1 MEQEGRA
8 RMGHLLV
15 LSEMDDAFRNSLW
28 RTVTEELGFEFIE
41 EEELESSGQ
50 GVDSPGQ
57 SQEIIE
63 DCVCASSKDA
73 DDQDIHQTVDNL
85 TTSFWSSV
93 GSDDADIV
101 ESLVYKLNGPVSIV
115 DRVALTVH
123 RASYQ
128 PGAPI
133 YPPEYIQFGVG
144 VPDNLTVSPKMKVTR
159 TDETQVFNLKAEGL
173 SMAGPYL
180 VVFFHGALQKQYED
194 NRFYL
199 AIEKI
204 TAFGERCNTPQK
216 LWRLKESSMGNSRDG
231 FDLAKYLSG

>member
-1 MEQEGRA
+1 MVDQ
-8 RMGHLLV
+8 LLV
-15 LSEMDDAFRNSLW
+15 FSDMDDAFRNSLW

-50 GVDSPGQ
+50 GEYSPGE
-57 SQEIIE
+57 SLEIIE
-63 DCVCASSKDA
+63 TGVCASSKDA
-73 DDQDIHQTVDNL
+73 DDQDIHQTVDNQ
-85 TTSFWSSV
+85 TNSFWSSV
-93 GSDDADIV
+93 GSDDPDIV
-101 ESLVYKLNGPVSIV
+101 ESLVYRLSGPVSIV

-144 VPDNLTVSPKMKVTR
+144 VPENLTVSPKMKVTR
-159 TDETQVFNLKAEGL
+159 TAETQVFDLKAEGL

-204 TAFGERCNTPQK
+204 SAFGERCNTPQRV
-216 LWRLKESSMGNSRDG
+216 WRFKESSMRNLRDAV
-231 FDLAKYLSG
+231 DLAKYLSS